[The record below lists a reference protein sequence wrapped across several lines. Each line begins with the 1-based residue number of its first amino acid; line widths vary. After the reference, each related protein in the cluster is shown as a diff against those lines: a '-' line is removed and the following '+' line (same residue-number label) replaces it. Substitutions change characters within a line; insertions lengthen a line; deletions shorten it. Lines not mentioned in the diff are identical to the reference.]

1 MAVIKQNRF
10 VVIQI
15 SCYFTNVQ
23 QFGFMV
29 NYLTTKII
37 RDTKERIH
45 MTSRVVEQ
53 FLQLVQIDSETKHEE
68 VIAPVLVSLLEE
80 LGFDVLQDDAHTRN
94 GHGAGNIIA
103 TLKGNKDGVDPIYF
117 TTHMDTVVPGKGI
130 KPEIR
135 EDGYIYSDGTT
146 ILGADDKAG
155 IAASLEMVK
164 RLKEQNIAHGDIQFI
179 ITAGEE
185 SGLVGAKELD
195 PAHIHAKYG
204 FAIDSDGKVGGI
216 VTSAPFQAKLMVKV
230 LGKTAHAGVAPEKGI
245 SAITVAAKAIA
256 QMKLGRIDEETTAN
270 IGRFEGGQATNI
282 VCDEVSILAEA
293 RSIRREK
300 LDAQTAHMKETFER
314 VAQQLGAQAQVD
326 IQIMYPGFSVTEDD
340 KVVQVAVE
348 AVKTVGR
355 TPLLGSSGG
364 GSDANVIAGF
374 GIPTVNLSVGYE
386 EIHTTNERMPI
397 EELEKLA
404 DLLVEIVRTVAK

>member
-1 MAVIKQNRF
+1 MQ
-10 VVIQI
+10 
-15 SCYFTNVQ
+15 
-23 QFGFMV
+23 
-29 NYLTTKII
+29 
-37 RDTKERIH
+37 
-45 MTSRVVEQ
+45 SRLVEE
-53 FLQLVQIDSETKHEE
+53 FLELVQIDSETGHEE
-68 VIAPVLVSLLEE
+68 VIAPVLVKKLEE
-80 LGFDVLQDDAHTRN
+80 MGFDVVVDDAHTRN
-94 GHGAGNIIA
+94 GFGSGNIIA
-103 TLKGNKDGVDPIYF
+103 TLPGTVDVEPIYF
-117 TTHMDTVVPGKGI
+117 TVHMDTVTPAKGI

-155 IAASLEMVK
+155 MAAAFEMAR
-164 RLKEQNIAHGDIQFI
+164 RLKEQNIPHGTIQFI

-185 SGLVGAKELD
+185 SGLVGAKELE
-195 PAHIHAKYG
+195 PTMIQAKYG

-216 VTSAPFQAKLMVKV
+216 VVAAPFQNKIKV
-230 LGKTAHAGVAPEKGI
+230 VVRGKTAHAGVAPEKGI

-256 QMKLGRIDEETTAN
+256 EMKLGRIDEETTAN

-282 VCDEVSILAEA
+282 VCDEVHILAEA
-293 RSIRREK
+293 RSIDKAK

-314 VAQQLGAQAQVD
+314 VAEKLGGKAEVDVQL
-326 IQIMYPGFSVTEDD
+326 MYPGFRVTEED
-340 KVVQVAVE
+340 KVTQIAME
-348 AVKTVGR
+348 AARAVGR
-355 TPLLGSSGG
+355 EPQIGISGG

-404 DLLVEIVRTVAK
+404 DLLVEIVKLTTK